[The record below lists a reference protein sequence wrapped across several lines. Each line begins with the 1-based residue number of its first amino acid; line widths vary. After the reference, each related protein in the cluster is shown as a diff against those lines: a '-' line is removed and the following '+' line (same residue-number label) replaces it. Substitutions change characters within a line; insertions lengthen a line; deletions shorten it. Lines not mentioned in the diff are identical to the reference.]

1 MVELLYKKF
10 IFIELYTK
18 SSKIMLISGTNTGNM
33 ITSLAIK
40 TYFYNKKNHSG
51 SLFI

>member
-10 IFIELYTK
+10 IFIELHTK
-18 SSKIMLISGTNTGNM
+18 SSKIMLISGTNAGNM

-40 TYFYNKKNHSG
+40 NILLQQKESFR
-51 SLFI
+51 